1 MTIKIKTRSPPP
13 DWHESGKVMTM
24 DTNQTSNDL
33 NHPPTDPALDALLDQ
48 AVSHEAPPMDP
59 KLSRRIVAQTL
70 PMLPHRGGVLA
81 RIVPGGVPTLMR
93 VAAAVAI
100 IVGAWVAVVVMNQD
114 RGTVPQQPPVANSQ
128 SEAQF
133 AAIESELEQI
143 DRAVEQGNT
152 LIDEQMD
159 VLALRIDLASAESI
173 WGAPGQ
179 DTGERLSDAVTGFEF
194 DLFSADAMLLMDES
208 SALF

>member
-1 MTIKIKTRSPPP
+1 
-13 DWHESGKVMTM
+13 MTM

-48 AVSHEAPPMDP
+48 AVSHGAPPMDP

-70 PMLPHRGGVLA
+70 PMLPRRGGVLA
-81 RIVPGGVPTLMR
+81 RITSGIVPGGAPTLMR

-100 IVGAWVAVVVMNQD
+100 IVGAWVAVTVMNQD
-114 RGTVPQQPPVANSQ
+114 RGTVPQQPLAVNNQ
-128 SEAQF
+128 SEDQF
-133 AAIESELEQI
+133 AAIELELEQI

-152 LIDEQMD
+152 RIDEQMD
-159 VLALRIDLASAESI
+159 VLALRIDLASAEGV
-173 WGAPGQ
+173 WGTPGQ
-179 DTGERLSDAVTGFEF
+179 DTSERLSDAVTGFEF
-194 DLFSADAMLLMDES
+194 DLFSADAMLLMDDG

>member
-1 MTIKIKTRSPPP
+1 
-13 DWHESGKVMTM
+13 MTM

-70 PMLPHRGGVLA
+70 PMLPRTGGVLA
-81 RIVPGGVPTLMR
+81 RIGPGVIPTLMR

-100 IVGAWVAVVVMNQD
+100 IVGAWVAVAVMNQGG
-114 RGTVPQQPPVANSQ
+114 RTEPQQNLAVVDNQ
-128 SEAQF
+128 NEDQF
-133 AAIESELEQI
+133 AAIESGLEQI

-152 LIDEQMD
+152 LIDDQMD
-159 VLALRIDLASAESI
+159 VLTLRVDLASAESV
-173 WGAPGQ
+173 WGTPGQ
-179 DTGERLSDAVTGFEF
+179 DISERLSDAVTGFEF
-194 DLFSADAMLLMDES
+194 DLFSADAMLLMDNG